1 MPELKEIRKFPTL
14 VNDFLM
20 TKKRK
25 RSAIG
30 SKIIRQRLRKI
41 GELAPNGQPIEISR
55 VILIKKG
62 ETVPQALRSIAGL
75 KLDAGGIL
83 NAGYSDGWCQAH
95 WNQTGDWGDT
105 WGECWDNSTTLGR
118 IKQNILVLNTI
129 SNKVKAFSLK
139 EFNSGELKVISKLGI
154 IG

>member
-30 SKIIRQRLRKI
+30 SKIIGQRLRKI

-75 KLDAGGIL
+75 KLDARGIL
-83 NAGYSDGWCQAH
+83 NASYSDGWCQSH
-95 WNQTGDWGDT
+95 WNQSSNWGDT
-105 WGECWDNSTTLGR
+105 WGECWDNSTSLGR

-139 EFNSGELKVISKLGI
+139 EFNSEELKAISKLGI